1 VDILP
6 DLIKVLS
13 EIGFLTDHLS
23 MPHEV
28 KKNEKTRIKKVEKKE
43 NEKILKNE
51 KNEKK
56 LQKDNELYEENESDI
71 KNTESIGEEDTGE
84 SGRLVI

>member
-6 DLIKVLS
+6 DLIKVLT

-28 KKNEKTRIKKVEKKE
+28 KESEKTRIKKVEKKE
-43 NEKILKNE
+43 NEKFLKNE
-51 KNEKK
+51 KKIKNDNGLNE
-56 LQKDNELYEENESDI
+56 DESDN
-71 KNTESIGEEDTGE
+71 KLTESLGEEDTGE
-84 SGRLVI
+84 SGRLVT